1 MAYDFHIVLNT
12 YERPD
17 HLDRLTKQICLEASK
32 MGCRVLVS
40 VFFDGCPPYPIN
52 GSELVD
58 TRAYNMVRHRGKKHY
73 YELIK
78 MNFEVLRDNPA
89 TIYIK
94 LDDDLILRHEFFS
107 KIALL
112 WKSIKDDK
120 KMTLTLLKDHRT
132 GMWGGLPEQYNNQ
145 ITKSNWADLI
155 FACGQRMVDAM
166 DKMELLPPPSH
177 IESSG
182 VARQITRNIR
192 GFRWND
198 ELRTE
203 YKFGESLGNMYQ
215 VKDTL
220 VNHGN
225 HESKMNPQRKNE
237 SW

>member
-12 YERPD
+12 YQRPEM
-17 HLDRLTKQICLEASK
+17 LDRLSKQICLEANK
-32 MGCRVLVS
+32 MGCTVLLS
-40 VFFDGCPPYPIN
+40 VFFDGCDPYPLM
-52 GSELVD
+52 GSKLVD
-58 TRAYNMVRHRGKKHY
+58 TKAYNMVSHRGKPKY

-94 LDDDLILRHEFFS
+94 LDDDLILRHDFFS
-107 KIALL
+107 NVALL

-132 GMWGGLPEQYNNQ
+132 GMWGGLPEKYNSH
-145 ITKSNWADLI
+145 IIKSNWVDLI
-155 FACGQRMVDAM
+155 FACGDRMVRAVNE
-166 DKMELLPPPSH
+166 MELLPPPKH

-198 ELRTE
+198 ELRME
-203 YKFGESLGNMYQ
+203 YEFGESLGNMYQ
-215 VKDTL
+215 VKETL

-225 HESKMNPQRKNE
+225 HVSKMNPQRKNE
-237 SW
+237 TW